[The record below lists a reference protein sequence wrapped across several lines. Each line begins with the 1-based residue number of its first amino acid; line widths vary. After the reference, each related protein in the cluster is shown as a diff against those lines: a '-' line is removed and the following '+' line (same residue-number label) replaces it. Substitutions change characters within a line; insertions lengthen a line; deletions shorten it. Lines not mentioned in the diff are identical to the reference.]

1 MSPDTSE
8 VAVVGMSL
16 NLFVLI
22 FIQRIDSIRKPFV
35 QTSVS
40 QTIGDFTVLFTFAA
54 YAAPL
59 TLFPNA
65 EFFNNKVLSRFM
77 GQLNVTAYVA
87 CMYTHLVRSSCRFM
101 AISYPM
107 SHSRIFTMRN
117 TIGALLI
124 VWAFAVLQTVVYL
137 VDGCS
142 FGYSVQHYGFIF
154 ADTPCGHTIKMT
166 VDFAQYLLVIIVVAV
181 LDALTIFRIHQVYA
195 RVRVNEMETQ
205 LRRKRETRLF
215 VQLRQVILKVPI
227 KMPTFLHSP
236 NPTHLIDTVHVAVVG
251 MSLNLF
257 VLIFIQRIDSIRK
270 PFVQTSVSQTI
281 GDFTVLFTPNAE
293 FFNNKVLSRFMGQLN
308 VTAYVACMYTHL
320 VRSSCRFMA
329 ISYPMSHS
337 RIFTMRNTIGALLI
351 VWAFAVLQTVVYL
364 VDGCSFGYSVQH
376 YGFIFADTPCGHTI
390 KMTVDFAQYL
400 LVIIVVAVLD
410 ALTIFRIHQVYARVR
425 VNEMETQLRRK
436 RETRL
441 FVQAVLQDSAFVAL
455 LVSYMFIS
463 SILTNKWAAFFFTT
477 FAWEMV
483 HSLDGVIAIAC
494 NPGLRS
500 LLLPPCFRGDK
511 VNGNGN
517 EQKRNGSAKITKA
530 IQTKPLPSP

>member
-1 MSPDTSE
+1 
-8 VAVVGMSL
+8 MSL

-87 CMYTHLVRSSCRFM
+87 Y
-101 AISYPM
+101 
-107 SHSRIFTMRN
+107 
-117 TIGALLI
+117 
-124 VWAFAVLQTVVYL
+124 
-137 VDGCS
+137 
-142 FGYSVQHYGFIF
+142 
-154 ADTPCGHTIKMT
+154 
-166 VDFAQYLLVIIVVAV
+166 
-181 LDALTIFRIHQVYA
+181 
-195 RVRVNEMETQ
+195 
-205 LRRKRETRLF
+205 
-215 VQLRQVILKVPI
+215 
-227 KMPTFLHSP
+227 
-236 NPTHLIDTVHVAVVG
+236 
-251 MSLNLF
+251 
-257 VLIFIQRIDSIRK
+257 
-270 PFVQTSVSQTI
+270 
-281 GDFTVLFTPNAE
+281 
-293 FFNNKVLSRFMGQLN
+293 
-308 VTAYVACMYTHL
+308 
-320 VRSSCRFMA
+320 
-329 ISYPMSHS
+329 
-337 RIFTMRNTIGALLI
+337 
-351 VWAFAVLQTVVYL
+351 
-364 VDGCSFGYSVQH
+364 GCSFGYSVQH

-483 HSLDGVIAIAC
+483 HSLDG
-494 NPGLRS
+494 
-500 LLLPPCFRGDK
+500 
-511 VNGNGN
+511 
-517 EQKRNGSAKITKA
+517 
-530 IQTKPLPSP
+530 